1 MHDKFEKA
9 VRIVG
14 GPLVGLIIDG
24 VKESSKDMEKAK
36 SLDSLKEESI
46 KQEIMMEF
54 SKHQARVAQELAIA
68 KRIENALEVEIEE
81 YYDNSDK
88 TDAGLNINVAAQTG
102 GLGVS
107 NEGRRISKRVYR
119 FKGNQNQERF
129 EEVVDI
135 QKEENNE

>member
-1 MHDKFEKA
+1 MQNTLEKA
-9 VRIVG
+9 ARMV
-14 GPLVGLIIDG
+14 PLVGFIMDG

-36 SLDSLKEESI
+36 NLDLLKEESI

-81 YYDNSDK
+81 YYDNNGK
-88 TDAGLNINVAAQTG
+88 TDGGLNIDVATKTG

-107 NEGRRISKRVYR
+107 TESRRISKRVYR

-129 EEVVDI
+129 EEI
-135 QKEENNE
+135 INNENEK

>member
-1 MHDKFEKA
+1 MQDTLEKA

-54 SKHQARVAQELAIA
+54 SKHQAKVAQELAIA

-81 YYDNSDK
+81 YYDNSGKLMLD
-88 TDAGLNINVAAQTG
+88 
-102 GLGVS
+102 
-107 NEGRRISKRVYR
+107 
-119 FKGNQNQERF
+119 
-129 EEVVDI
+129 
-135 QKEENNE
+135 